1 MKWIGLWFII
11 LLLMLLA
18 NIAYADDPHG
28 VVIEKSNYQL
38 PTNNYQ
44 IGSSQAMALAV
55 SEINPT
61 LLSSKYQI
69 GIGFGAHNDETAI
82 AVGLAKRVNKSLL
95 FSGKIANQDG
105 DIGTSIGL
113 NFKF

>member
-1 MKWIGLWFII
+1 MRTTI
-11 LLLMLLA
+11 LLFLVILLA
-18 NIAYADDPHG
+18 NPAYADG
-28 VVIEKSNYQL
+28 NYNNTTTTSNIE
-38 PTNNYQ
+38 T
-44 IGSSQAMALAV
+44 SQAMALAV

-69 GIGFGAHNDETAI
+69 GVGFGSHHDETAI
-82 AVGLAKRVNKSLL
+82 AVGLAKRVNKNLL

>member
-1 MKWIGLWFII
+1 MKWLGLWFIMM
-11 LLLMLLA
+11 LLMALSNMAL
-18 NIAYADDPHG
+18 ADDPHG
-28 VVIEKSNYQL
+28 VVIQESSVTNVYSN
-38 PTNNYQ
+38 
-44 IGSSQAMALAV
+44 SQAMALAV

>member
-1 MKWIGLWFII
+1 MKFFILGIFII
-11 LLLMLLA
+11 MF
-18 NIAYADDPHG
+18 IAIFSDAKADDPHG
-28 VVIEKSNYQL
+28 VVIQEGSVTTY
-38 PTNNYQ
+38 TTD
-44 IGSSQAMALAV
+44 SSQAMALAV

-82 AVGLAKRVNKSLL
+82 AIGLAKRVNKNLL
-95 FSGKIANQDG
+95 FSGKIANQGG
-105 DIGTSIGL
+105 DIGTSLGL

>member
-1 MKWIGLWFII
+1 MKWLSLTMII
-11 LLLMLLA
+11 FLLLVVA
-18 NIAYADDPHG
+18 DYVSADGNYNNITTNS
-28 VVIEKSNYQL
+28 IE
-38 PTNNYQ
+38 T
-44 IGSSQAMALAV
+44 SQAMALAV

-61 LLSSKYQI
+61 LLSSKWQV
-69 GIGFGAHNDETAI
+69 GVGFGIHNDSTAI
-82 AVGLAKRVNKSLL
+82 AIGLAKRVNKNLL

>member
-1 MKWIGLWFII
+1 MRFTI
-11 LLLMLLA
+11 LIFLSILLA
-18 NIAYADDPHG
+18 NTALADG
-28 VVIEKSNYQL
+28 NYNNITTNSIE
-38 PTNNYQ
+38 T
-44 IGSSQAMALAV
+44 SQAMALAV

-69 GIGFGAHNDETAI
+69 GVGFGSHNDSTAI
-82 AVGLAKRVNKSLL
+82 AIGLAKRVNKNLL

-105 DIGTSIGL
+105 DIGTSMGL

>member
-1 MKWIGLWFII
+1 MKWLGLWFII
-11 LLLMLLA
+11 LLLMVLA
-18 NIAYADDPHG
+18 NIARADDPHG
-28 VVIEKSNYQL
+28 VVIQQGSPSITYSN
-38 PTNNYQ
+38 
-44 IGSSQAMALAV
+44 SQAMALAV

-61 LLSSKYQI
+61 LLSSKYQV

-82 AVGLAKRVNKSLL
+82 AIGLAKRVNKNLL

>member
-1 MKWIGLWFII
+1 MAI
-11 LLLMLLA
+11 
-18 NIAYADDPHG
+18 ADDPHG
-28 VVIEKSNYQL
+28 VVIQEGSVTTY
-38 PTNNYQ
+38 TVD
-44 IGSSQAMALAV
+44 SSQAMALAV

-95 FSGKIANQDG
+95 FSGKIANQNG

>member
-1 MKWIGLWFII
+1 MKLAIALTTWF
-11 LLLMLLA
+11 LLMLALSS
-18 NIAYADDPHG
+18 IAMADDPHG
-28 VVIEKSNYQL
+28 VVIQQDSV
-38 PTNNYQ
+38 P
-44 IGSSQAMALAV
+44 IGAIETSQAMALAV

-69 GIGFGAHNDETAI
+69 GVGFGSHNDETAI
-82 AVGLAKRVNKSLL
+82 AVGLAKRVNKNLL

>member
-1 MKWIGLWFII
+1 MKFFILGIFII
-11 LLLMLLA
+11 MF
-18 NIAYADDPHG
+18 IAIFSDAKADDPHG
-28 VVIEKSNYQL
+28 VVIQEGSVTNVYSN
-38 PTNNYQ
+38 
-44 IGSSQAMALAV
+44 SQAMALAV

>member
-1 MKWIGLWFII
+1 MKFFILGIFII
-11 LLLMLLA
+11 MF
-18 NIAYADDPHG
+18 IAVFSDARADDPHG
-28 VVIEKSNYQL
+28 VVIQEGTVT
-38 PTNNYQ
+38 TNTVYN
-44 IGSSQAMALAV
+44 SSQAMALAV

-61 LLSSKYQI
+61 LLSSKYQV

-82 AVGLAKRVNKSLL
+82 AVGLAKRVNKNLL
-95 FSGKIANQDG
+95 FSAKIANQDG

>member
-1 MKWIGLWFII
+1 
-11 LLLMLLA
+11 ML
-18 NIAYADDPHG
+18 IAIFSDAVADDPHG
-28 VVIEKSNYQL
+28 VQQGSVPRGTIE
-38 PTNNYQ
+38 T
-44 IGSSQAMALAV
+44 SQAMALAV

-69 GIGFGAHNDETAI
+69 GIGFGSHNDETAV

>member
-1 MKWIGLWFII
+1 MKWLGLWFII
-11 LLLMLLA
+11 MLLMALS
-18 NIAYADDPHG
+18 NIANADDPHG
-28 VVIEKSNYQL
+28 VVIQEGTVNTATTY
-38 PTNNYQ
+38 TT
-44 IGSSQAMALAV
+44 SQAMALAV

-61 LLSSKYQI
+61 VLSDKWQM

>member
-1 MKWIGLWFII
+1 MKLLGLWFII
-11 LLLMLLA
+11 MLLMALSNMA
-18 NIAYADDPHG
+18 NADDPHG
-28 VVIEKSNYQL
+28 AVIQEGSPSITYSN
-38 PTNNYQ
+38 
-44 IGSSQAMALAV
+44 SQAMALAV

-82 AVGLAKRVNKSLL
+82 AVGLAKRINKNLL
-95 FSGKIANQDG
+95 FSGKIANQSG
-105 DIGTSIGL
+105 SVGTSVGL